1 MQISTIGIDL
11 SKTVFQIH
19 AVDAD
24 GKTVIR
30 KRLRRAEV
38 LSFFAGLEPCLIGM
52 EACVT
57 SHYWARELAKFGHTV
72 KLMPP
77 AYVKPYVKRGKN
89 DATDA
94 EAICE
99 AVSRP
104 NMRFVPVKSADQQ
117 VVLMLH
123 RTRALLIRQQTMLA
137 NAFRAHLAEFGIVVA
152 QGIRHVRALI
162 EKVFGEDT
170 VDLPA
175 LARTALRPLVAQL
188 MELRLQIKTIE
199 KELLAWHRT
208 SQESLRLETIPGVGF
223 ITATAIAA
231 TVTDPSHF
239 RSSREFSAWLG
250 LTPRQKSSGGKDRLG
265 RISKMGNG
273 YLRSLIVV
281 GATAM
286 IRDAREKG
294 AVSARWINAL
304 LEKKPA
310 RLVSV
315 AIANKTARIA
325 WALLVRKIIGSRCLR
340 KDSVQNPHR
349 IVRIS
354 AWEG

>member
-1 MQISTIGIDL
+1 MQVTTIGIDL
-11 SKTVFQIH
+11 PKTVFQVH

-24 GKTVIR
+24 GATVVR

-38 LSFFAGLEPCLIGM
+38 LSFVSGLEPCLIGM
-52 EACVT
+52 EACAT
-57 SHYWARELAKFGHTV
+57 SHYWGRELAKFGHTV

-89 DATDA
+89 DTTDA

-117 VVLMLH
+117 AVLMLH

-208 SQESLRLETIPGVGF
+208 SQQSRRLETIPGVGF

-239 RSSREFSAWLG
+239 RSGREFSAWLG
-250 LTPRQKSSGGKDRLG
+250 LTPRQNSSGGKDRLG
-265 RISKMGNG
+265 RVSKMGNG

-286 IRDAREKG
+286 IRYAREKG
-294 AVSARWINAL
+294 PVSARWINAL

-315 AIANKTARIA
+315 AVANKTARIA
-325 WALLVRKIIGSRCLR
+325 WALLVRKEDYR
-340 KDSVQNPHR
+340 VP
-349 IVRIS
+349 VPV
-354 AWEG
+354 AA

>member
-1 MQISTIGIDL
+1 MQITTIGIDIA
-11 SKTVFQIH
+11 KTVFQLH
-19 AVDAD
+19 AVDAN
-24 GKTVIR
+24 GATVIR

-52 EACVT
+52 EACAT
-57 SHYWARELAKFGHTV
+57 SHYWARELAKLGHTV

-117 VVLMLH
+117 AVLMLH
-123 RTRALLIRQQTMLA
+123 RARALLIRQQTMLA
-137 NAFRAHLAEFGIVVA
+137 NAFRAHLAELGIVVP
-152 QGIRHVRALI
+152 QGIRHVRALV
-162 EKVFGEDT
+162 ESVFGKDAI
-170 VDLPA
+170 DLPA

-208 SQESLRLETIPGVGF
+208 SQESRRLETIPGVGF

-250 LTPRQKSSGGKDRLG
+250 LTPRQTSSGGKDRLG
-265 RISKMGNG
+265 RVSKMGNG
-273 YLRSLIVV
+273 YVRSLIVV

-286 IRDAREKG
+286 IRYAREKG

-304 LEKKPA
+304 LEKKVA

-315 AIANKTARIA
+315 AVANKTARIA
-325 WALLVRKIIGSRCLR
+325 WALLVRKEDYRATM
-340 KDSVQNPHR
+340 P
-349 IVRIS
+349 
-354 AWEG
+354 A

>member
-1 MQISTIGIDL
+1 
-11 SKTVFQIH
+11 
-19 AVDAD
+19 
-24 GKTVIR
+24 
-30 KRLRRAEV
+30 
-38 LSFFAGLEPCLIGM
+38 M
-52 EACVT
+52 EACAT

-99 AVSRP
+99 AVTRP

-117 VVLMLH
+117 AVLMLH

-152 QGIRHVRALI
+152 QGIRHVRELI
-162 EKVFGEDT
+162 ETVFGEEAI
-170 VDLPA
+170 DLPA
-175 LARTALRPLVAQL
+175 PARAALRPLVAQL
-188 MELRLQIKTIE
+188 TELRLQIKTIE
-199 KELLAWHRT
+199 KEVLAWHRT
-208 SQESLRLETIPGVGF
+208 SQDSRRLETIPGVGF

-250 LTPRQKSSGGKDRLG
+250 LTPRQNSSGGKDRLG
-265 RISKMGNG
+265 RVSKMGNG

-281 GATAM
+281 GATSM
-286 IRDAREKG
+286 IRYAREKG

-315 AIANKTARIA
+315 AVANKTARIA
-325 WALLVRKIIGSRCLR
+325 WALLVRKEEYR
-340 KDSVQNPHR
+340 VP
-349 IVRIS
+349 
-354 AWEG
+354 AAA